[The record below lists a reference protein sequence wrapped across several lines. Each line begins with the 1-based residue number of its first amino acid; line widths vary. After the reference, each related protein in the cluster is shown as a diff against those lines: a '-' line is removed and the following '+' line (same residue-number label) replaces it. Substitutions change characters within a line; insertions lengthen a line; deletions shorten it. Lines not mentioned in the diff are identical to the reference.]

1 MCDTGMCSGSVPAS
15 VPTLS
20 LAQAGGYKA
29 TPADME
35 LLRKYKRGISIGF
48 TGRSSLRAKGLLP
61 RKSKKYRGKYVHR
74 SAKRNSAYRPEVY
87 VLGPKYSGTGTDRI
101 LKGPS
106 KTRRRQ
112 R

>member
-1 MCDTGMCSGSVPAS
+1 MCSGSVPA
-15 VPTLS
+15 PALS
-20 LAQAGGYKA
+20 LVQSGGYKP

-61 RKSKKYRGKYVHR
+61 RKSKKYRGK
-74 SAKRNSAYRPEVY
+74 KVY

-106 KTRRRQ
+106 KTRHQRQRRQ
-112 R
+112 RQR

>member
-1 MCDTGMCSGSVPAS
+1 MCSAPA
-15 VPTLS
+15 PALS
-20 LAQAGGYKA
+20 LVQSGGYKA

-61 RKSKKYRGKYVHR
+61 RKSKKYRGK
-74 SAKRNSAYRPEVY
+74 KVY

-106 KTRRRQ
+106 KTRRHRHQ
-112 R
+112 HPHTRRN

>member
-1 MCDTGMCSGSVPAS
+1 MCDTGMCSGPA
-15 VPTLS
+15 PA
-20 LAQAGGYKA
+20 LALTQTGGYKA

-61 RKSKKYRGKYVHR
+61 RKSKKYRGKYV
-74 SAKRNSAYRPEVY
+74 
-87 VLGPKYSGTGTDRI
+87 LGPKYSGTGADRI

>member
-1 MCDTGMCSGSVPAS
+1 MCSAT
-15 VPTLS
+15 TLV
-20 LAQAGGYKA
+20 QTGGYKA

-61 RKSKKYRGKYVHR
+61 RKSKKYRGKYV
-74 SAKRNSAYRPEVY
+74 
-87 VLGPKYSGTGTDRI
+87 LGPKYSGTGSDRI

-106 KTRRRQ
+106 KTRRQ

>member
-1 MCDTGMCSGSVPAS
+1 MCDTGMCSGSAPAL
-15 VPTLS
+15 TLT
-20 LAQAGGYKA
+20 QAGGYKA

-61 RKSKKYRGKYVHR
+61 RKSKKYRGKYV
-74 SAKRNSAYRPEVY
+74 
-87 VLGPKYSGTGTDRI
+87 LGPKYSGTGADRI

-106 KTRRRQ
+106 KTRRQ

>member
-1 MCDTGMCSGSVPAS
+1 MCDTGMCSGSAPA
-15 VPTLS
+15 PALS
-20 LAQAGGYKA
+20 LVQSGGYKA

-61 RKSKKYRGKYVHR
+61 RKSKKYRGKYV
-74 SAKRNSAYRPEVY
+74 
-87 VLGPKYSGTGTDRI
+87 LGPKYSGTGADRI

-106 KTRRRQ
+106 KTRRQ